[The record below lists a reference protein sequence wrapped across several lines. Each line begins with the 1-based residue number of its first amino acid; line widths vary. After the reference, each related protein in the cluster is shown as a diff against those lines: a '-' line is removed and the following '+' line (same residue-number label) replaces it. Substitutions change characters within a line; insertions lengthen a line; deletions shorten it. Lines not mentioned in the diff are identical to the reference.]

1 MIYIIYFFLI
11 EYKALPTESGLT
23 FAVSSAKVYKEQL
36 FTRRDEAEVNFAKTK
51 ALAPYNGWQDV
62 KLDSFTICKPPAKVQ
77 TIKP

>member
-11 EYKALPTESGLT
+11 EYKALPTENNSVFEVKG
-23 FAVSSAKVYKEQL
+23 AKVYKEMM

-62 KLDSFTICKPPAKVQ
+62 KLDSFTICKPPAKVE